1 MATDKKTEGEKE
13 ADRIFNPV
21 LRLELAK
28 DGAFD
33 VWRWCDELTIMQA
46 ALLAN
51 GIDPGIEGCH
61 VESLDI
67 DKRPGGYEAAKHAIT
82 RALKSGKVKG
92 EVFSEMSSDWNG
104 NEFEKEGTVDV
115 QRSIIDVESLKTW
128 LEVER
133 GVRPAFFFP
142 TVESKTIPDYMNPKH
157 LRYSPKLAAAVKVWQ
172 AMEDENL
179 LRGKPVMS
187 AMNDWMEMRYKELEL
202 IWKGEI
208 NKTAIAECAKIA
220 NWKTEGGATKTPE

>member
-1 MATDKKTEGEKE
+1 MVDDWEDRVSEDE
-13 ADRIFNPV
+13 AKASR
-21 LRLELAK
+21 AM
-28 DGAFD
+28 D
-33 VWRWCDELTIMQA
+33 VWRWCDELTVMQA

-51 GIDPGIEGCH
+51 GLDPGVEFCYVEGW
-61 VESLDI
+61 DI

-82 RALKSGKVKG
+82 RALKSGKISG
-92 EVFSEMSSDWNG
+92 EVIPKTNSDFNG
-104 NEFEKEGTVDV
+104 NEYPLEGTVDV
-115 QRSIIDVESLKTW
+115 TSSIVDVESLKTW
-128 LEVER
+128 LEAER

-142 TVESKTIPDYMNPKH
+142 AVESKTIPDYMNHKH
-157 LRYSPKLAAAVKVWQ
+157 SRYSPKLAAAVRVWQ

>member
-1 MATDKKTEGEKE
+1 M
-13 ADRIFNPV
+13 

-28 DGAFD
+28 DGVFD

-61 VESLDI
+61 VENWDI
-67 DKRPGGYEAAKHAIT
+67 DKRPGGYEAAKHAIS
-82 RALKSGKVKG
+82 RALMTGKIRG
-92 EVFSEMSSDWNG
+92 EVFPEMSSDWNG
-104 NEFEKEGTVDV
+104 NEFPKDGTVDV

-133 GVRPAFFFP
+133 GARPAFFFP
-142 TVESKTIPDYMNPKH
+142 AVESKTIPDYMNPKH
-157 LRYSPKLAAAVKVWQ
+157 SRYSPKLAAAVRVWQ

-187 AMNDWMEMRYKELEL
+187 AMSDWMEMRYKELGL

>member
-1 MATDKKTEGEKE
+1 MTIDNKTEVEIE
-13 ADRIFNPV
+13 ADRIFNPL

-61 VESLDI
+61 VEKLDI

-82 RALKSGKVKG
+82 RSLKSGKVKG
-92 EVFSEMSSDWNG
+92 EVFLEMSSDWNG
-104 NEFEKEGTVDV
+104 NEYEKEGTVDV

-142 TVESKTIPDYMNPKH
+142 AVELKTIPDYMNPKH

>member
-1 MATDKKTEGEKE
+1 MVDDWEDQVSEDDAE
-13 ADRIFNPV
+13 ASR
-21 LRLELAK
+21 AM
-28 DGAFD
+28 D
-33 VWRWCDELTIMQA
+33 VWRWCDELTVMQA

-51 GIDPGIEGCH
+51 GLDPGVEFCH
-61 VESLDI
+61 VEDW
-67 DKRPGGYEAAKHAIT
+67 DVHKRPGGYEAAKHAIT
-82 RALKSGKVKG
+82 QALKSGKISG
-92 EVFSEMSSDWNG
+92 EVIPKTTQSFNRREYPL
-104 NEFEKEGTVDV
+104 EGTVDV
-115 QRSIIDVESLKTW
+115 TSSIVDVESLKTW
-128 LEVER
+128 LEIER

-142 TVESKTIPDYMNPKH
+142 AVESKTIPDYMNPKH
-157 LRYSPKLAAAVKVWQ
+157 SRYSPKLAAAVRVWQ

>member
-1 MATDKKTEGEKE
+1 MVDDWEDEIESRDAEKSR
-13 ADRIFNPV
+13 AM
-21 LRLELAK
+21 
-28 DGAFD
+28 D
-33 VWRWCDELTIMQA
+33 VWRWCDELSVMQA

-51 GIDPGIEGCH
+51 GLDPG
-61 VESLDI
+61 VEFCYVEEWGI

-82 RALKSGKVKG
+82 RALKSGKISG
-92 EVFSEMSSDWNG
+92 EVIQKTNSDSHG
-104 NEFEKEGTVDV
+104 NEYPLEGTVDV
-115 QRSIIDVESLKTW
+115 TLSIVDVESLKTW

-142 TVESKTIPDYMNPKH
+142 TVESKTIPGYMNPKH
-157 LRYSPKLAAAVKVWQ
+157 LRYSPKLAAAVRVWQ

>member
-1 MATDKKTEGEKE
+1 MVDDWEDEIEKRDAE
-13 ADRIFNPV
+13 KNRAM
-21 LRLELAK
+21 
-28 DGAFD
+28 D
-33 VWRWCDELTIMQA
+33 VWRWCDELTITQA

-51 GIDPGIEGCH
+51 GLDPG
-61 VESLDI
+61 VECCYVEKLDI
-67 DKRPGGYEAAKHAIT
+67 GKRPGGYEAAKHAIT
-82 RALKSGKVKG
+82 RALKTGRING
-92 EVFSEMSSDWNG
+92 EVTLETTQDFNG
-104 NEFEKEGTVDV
+104 NEYPLEGTVDV
-115 QRSIIDVESLKTW
+115 TSSIVDVDSLKTW
-128 LEVER
+128 LETER

-142 TVESKTIPDYMNPKH
+142 AVESKTIPDYMNPKH
-157 LRYSPKLAAAVKVWQ
+157 LRYSPKLAAAVRVWQ

>member
-1 MATDKKTEGEKE
+1 MADDWEDGIESRDAEKNR
-13 ADRIFNPV
+13 AM
-21 LRLELAK
+21 
-28 DGAFD
+28 D
-33 VWRWCDELTIMQA
+33 VWRWCDELTVIQA

-51 GIDPGIEGCH
+51 GIDPSIEGCY
-61 VESLDI
+61 VEGWDA
-67 DKRPGGYEAAKHAIT
+67 DKRPSGYEAAKHAIT
-82 RALKSGKVKG
+82 RALKTGKISG
-92 EVFSEMSSDWNG
+92 EVMPKTDHDFNG
-104 NEFEKEGTVDV
+104 NEYSLAGTVDV
-115 QRSIIDVESLKTW
+115 TSSIVDVESLKTW

-133 GVRPAFFFP
+133 GVRPSFFFP
-142 TVESKTIPDYMNPKH
+142 AVESKSIPDYMNPKH

-208 NKTAIAECAKIA
+208 NKTAIS
-220 NWKTEGGATKTPE
+220 

>member
-1 MATDKKTEGEKE
+1 MVDDWEDGIESRDAEKSR
-13 ADRIFNPV
+13 AM
-21 LRLELAK
+21 
-28 DGAFD
+28 D
-33 VWRWCDELTIMQA
+33 VWRWCDELTVMQA

-51 GIDPGIEGCH
+51 GLDPGIEGCY
-61 VESLDI
+61 VESWDI

-82 RALKSGKVKG
+82 RALKSGKISG
-92 EVFSEMSSDWNG
+92 EVIQKTNSDFNG
-104 NEFEKEGTVDV
+104 NEYPLAGTVDV
-115 QRSIIDVESLKTW
+115 TLSIVDVESLKTW

-133 GVRPAFFFP
+133 GVRPSFFFP
-142 TVESKTIPDYMNPKH
+142 AVESKSIPDYMNPKH

>member
-1 MATDKKTEGEKE
+1 MAGDWEDDIEIRDAEKNR
-13 ADRIFNPV
+13 AM
-21 LRLELAK
+21 
-28 DGAFD
+28 D

-61 VESLDI
+61 VEGWDI

-82 RALKSGKVKG
+82 RALKSGKVNG
-92 EVFSEMSSDWNG
+92 EVVPEMDSDFNG
-104 NEFEKEGTVDV
+104 NEFAKAGTVDV
-115 QRSIIDVESLKTW
+115 QKSIIDVESLKTW

-142 TVESKTIPDYMNPKH
+142 AVESKTIPDYMNQKH
-157 LRYSPKLAAAVKVWQ
+157 SRYSAKLASAVRVWQ

-179 LRGKPVMS
+179 LRAKSTIDAMS
-187 AMNDWMEMRYKELEL
+187 DWLETRYQELGL
-202 IWKGEI
+202 VWNGNI